1 MSGRYLI
8 SNYLYFFLTPIIHF
22 IYNNII
28 YTISKQ
34 YNVTYQKQK
43 HRNSIVLPPL
53 APKSIVILSSKRKM
67 AARQSAHTECS
78 SPCVF
83 REAVHC
89 FALLNYCYGLSVCFG
104 KCLGWVDKKAWDWMR
119 SSFTKR
125 DNERESSFLL
135 QRQATIDMAWSTFL
149 TIFKEISR
157 KNYNGT
163 LFAKKIL
170 RNDLI

>member
-1 MSGRYLI
+1 
-8 SNYLYFFLTPIIHF
+8 
-22 IYNNII
+22 
-28 YTISKQ
+28 
-34 YNVTYQKQK
+34 
-43 HRNSIVLPPL
+43 
-53 APKSIVILSSKRKM
+53 M

-149 TIFKEISR
+149 TILQKFQEKTITEHYLPK
-157 KNYNGT
+157 KNEN
-163 LFAKKIL
+163 
-170 RNDLI
+170 